1 MATRR
6 TFLLRTLAF
15 IGAAFS
21 LRAPSTFAGTSR
33 PGARHSLAAKLIACV
48 EAKKSAEIVGLEYLR
63 AFPAEGNAEQ
73 LASLIGSGLSKP
85 SQSLARASRKE
96 IKSLLTRQQRD
107 DFAADR
113 IVNVGGWVLSCS
125 EARLYAL
132 VALSVA
138 AR

>member
-6 TFLLRTLAF
+6 TFLRTLALL
-15 IGAAFS
+15 GAV
-21 LRAPSTFAGTSR
+21 LYVRVPSVFAGTSR

-48 EAKKSAEIVGLEYLR
+48 DAKRSAEIIGLEYLR
-63 AFPAEGNAEQ
+63 TVPAEANAEQ
-73 LASLIGSGLSKP
+73 LTSLICSRLSKP
-85 SQSLARASRKE
+85 YGDLARANRKE
-96 IKSLLTRQQRD
+96 IKSLLACKQQE

-113 IVNVGGWVLSCS
+113 IVNVGGWVLSRS

-132 VALSVA
+132 VAISAA

>member
-1 MATRR
+1 MTTRR
-6 TFLLRTLAF
+6 IFLLRILAF
-15 IGAAFS
+15 IGAAFP

-48 EAKKSAEIVGLEYLR
+48 DAKRSAEIIGLEYLR
-63 AFPAEGNAEQ
+63 TVPAEANAEQ
-73 LASLIGSGLSKP
+73 LTSFICSRLSKP
-85 SQSLARASRKE
+85 YGDLARANRKE
-96 IKSLLTRQQRD
+96 IKSLLVRQQQE

-113 IVNVGGWVLSCS
+113 VIDVGGWVLSRS

-132 VALSVA
+132 VAISAA

>member
-15 IGAAFS
+15 IGTGIS
-21 LRAPSTFAGTSR
+21 LRSSRVFAAR
-33 PGARHSLAAKLIACV
+33 PRFAIHGSAARLIACV
-48 EAKKSAEIVGLEYLR
+48 DAKRSAEIIGVEYLR

-73 LASLIGSGLSKP
+73 LANLIFSSFGIGYQDLVWADR
-85 SQSLARASRKE
+85 QE
-96 IKSLLTRQQRD
+96 IKSLLGDQQRQ

-113 IVNVGGWVLSCS
+113 VVDVGGWILSRT

-132 VALSVA
+132 TALSAA

>member
-15 IGAAFS
+15 IGAAVC

-33 PGARHSLAAKLIACV
+33 PGAVDGLAAKLIACV
-48 EAKKSAEIVGLEYLR
+48 DAKRSAEIVGLEYLR
-63 AFPAEGNAEQ
+63 TVPAEANAEQ
-73 LASLIGSGLSKP
+73 LARLICSGFAERHRE
-85 SQSLARASRKE
+85 LARTGTQQVKC
-96 IKSLLTRQQRD
+96 LLTRQQQE

-113 IVNVGGWVLSCS
+113 VIDVGGWVLSRS

-132 VALSVA
+132 VAISAA